1 MAENSIFTILLVIN
15 SVFLALLFW
24 DKDEESPYNTTAG
37 VNSEVEID
45 PKPYIIFAKNG
56 VDVSFRNP
64 NVEINE
70 LDEQLSYK

>member
-24 DKDEESPYNTTAG
+24 DKDEESVYRTASSG
-37 VNSEVEID
+37 DSDFEID
-45 PKPYIIFAKNG
+45 PKPYIIIAKNG

-64 NVEINE
+64 NVQVNQVDEI
-70 LDEQLSYK
+70 LSYK